1 MDTARACWRLRHA
14 CHPRPVRVVAYEPCA
29 PVPHPLAC
37 IETTSWEAVE
47 RETCS
52 ACSISDHELVTEW
65 TVGDAEG
72 IAVDAAVVV
81 DTVESTMLREE
92 PVAAPAPTL
101 AEPVEVPAATA
112 DLPMLQPASEA
123 VQQTTALA
131 PNDSA
136 KAKEPEVPAAE
147 APAEPEPMIEEGPA
161 AAIEPPAV
169 EEPNM
174 FEEVERAGGPTAPI
188 DAVTPFPVDAPLS
201 DAPLPDAPLPDAP
214 LPDAPLPDAPL
225 PDAPLP
231 DAPLPD
237 AAAPPM
243 PEPPAADNAPVPA
256 SEEPAADEPATEDPF
271 DAAGANEPVRRWI
284 DRTGGYAVVG
294 TLVAVGEDGTCELAA
309 AGRRLRVSIEALSDH
324 DRDYARQ
331 ATTRLTAGPAGKPA
345 TGDTAGL

>member
-1 MDTARACWRLRHA
+1 MPL
-14 CHPRPVRVVAYEPCA
+14 
-29 PVPHPLAC
+29 PLAC
-37 IETTSWEAVE
+37 LETTSWVAVE
-47 RETCS
+47 TE
-52 ACSISDHELVTEW
+52 ACSECSVADGEVVTEW
-65 TVGDAEG
+65 TVGDVEASP
-72 IAVDAAVVV
+72 VDAMVVV
-81 DTVESTMLREE
+81 DAVESTVLREE

-101 AEPVEVPAATA
+101 ADPVELPAATA

-136 KAKEPEVPAAE
+136 TAEEPEVPPAQ
-147 APAEPEPMIEEGPA
+147 APAEPEPMIEEEPA

-188 DAVTPFPVDAPLS
+188 DAVTPFPADAPLS
-201 DAPLPDAPLPDAP
+201 DAPLPDAPLPDAT
-214 LPDAPLPDAPL
+214 
-225 PDAPLP
+225 
-231 DAPLPD
+231 
-237 AAAPPM
+237 APPM
-243 PEPPAADNAPVPA
+243 PEPPAADNAPEPA

>member
-1 MDTARACWRLRHA
+1 MRRCLHACLIGVLTLSLSMDTARACWRMRHA
-14 CHPRPVRVVAYEPCA
+14 CHPRPVRVVACEPCA

-47 RETCS
+47 REACS
-52 ACSISDHELVTEW
+52 ACSISDHKLVTEW

-72 IAVDAAVVV
+72 VAVDAAVVV

-101 AEPVEVPAATA
+101 AEPVELPPATA
-112 DLPMLQPASEA
+112 DLPMLQPASES

-136 KAKEPEVPAAE
+136 KAKEPEVPAA
-147 APAEPEPMIEEGPA
+147 PAEPEPMIEEEPA

-188 DAVTPFPVDAPLS
+188 DAVTPFPA
-201 DAPLPDAPLPDAP
+201 
-214 LPDAPLPDAPL
+214 
-225 PDAPLP
+225 

-243 PEPPAADNAPVPA
+243 PEPPAADNAPKPA
-256 SEEPAADEPATEDPF
+256 SEEPAADKPATEDPF
-271 DAAGANEPVRRWI
+271 DATGANEPVRRWI

>member
-1 MDTARACWRLRHA
+1 MPL
-14 CHPRPVRVVAYEPCA
+14 
-29 PVPHPLAC
+29 PLAC
-37 IETTSWEAVE
+37 LETTPWVAVE
-47 RETCS
+47 TE
-52 ACSISDHELVTEW
+52 ACSECSITDNEVVTEW
-65 TVGDAEG
+65 TVGDVEASP
-72 IAVDAAVVV
+72 VDAMVVV
-81 DTVESTMLREE
+81 DAVESTVLREE

-101 AEPVEVPAATA
+101 AEPVEHPAATA

-136 KAKEPEVPAAE
+136 TAEEPRVPAAQ
-147 APAEPEPMIEEGPA
+147 APAEPEPMIEEEPA

-169 EEPNM
+169 EESNM

-188 DAVTPFPVDAPLS
+188 DEVAPFPAD
-201 DAPLPDAPLPDAP
+201 
-214 LPDAPLPDAPL
+214 
-225 PDAPLP
+225 
-231 DAPLPD
+231 
-237 AAAPPM
+237 APPM
-243 PEPPAADNAPVPA
+243 PEPSAADNAPEPA
-256 SEEPAADEPATEDPF
+256 GDEPAADEPATDEPATEDPF

-324 DRDYARQ
+324 DRDYARR
-331 ATTRLTAGPAGKPA
+331 ATTRLTAGRTGKPA

>member
-1 MDTARACWRLRHA
+1 MRRCLHACLIGVLTLSLSMDTARACWRMRHA
-14 CHPRPVRVVAYEPCA
+14 CHPRPVRVVACEPCA

-37 IETTSWEAVE
+37 IETTSWEDVE
-47 RETCS
+47 REACS
-52 ACSISDHELVTEW
+52 ACSISDHKLVTEW
-65 TVGDAEG
+65 IVGDAEG
-72 IAVDAAVVV
+72 VAVDTAVVV
-81 DTVESTMLREE
+81 DTVESTVLREE

-112 DLPMLQPASEA
+112 DLPVLQPASEA

-136 KAKEPEVPAAE
+136 KAKEPEVPAAP
-147 APAEPEPMIEEGPA
+147 APAEPEPMIEEEPA

-188 DAVTPFPVDAPLS
+188 DAVTPFPADAPLS
-201 DAPLPDAPLPDAP
+201 
-214 LPDAPLPDAPL
+214 
-225 PDAPLP
+225 
-231 DAPLPD
+231 D

-243 PEPPAADNAPVPA
+243 PEPPAADNAPEPASEEPA

>member
-1 MDTARACWRLRHA
+1 VRRCLHACLIGVLTLSLSMDTARACWRMRRA
-14 CHPRPVRVVAYEPCA
+14 CHPRPVRVVACEPCA

-136 KAKEPEVPAAE
+136 TAEEPEVPAAE

-201 DAPLPDAPLPDAP
+201 
-214 LPDAPLPDAPL
+214 
-225 PDAPLP
+225 DAPLP

-309 AGRRLRVSIEALSDH
+309 AGRRLRVPIEALSDH

>member
-1 MDTARACWRLRHA
+1 MRRCLHACLIGVLTLSLSMDTARACWRMRRA
-14 CHPRPVRVVAYEPCA
+14 CHPRPVWVVACEPCA

-47 RETCS
+47 REACS
-52 ACSISDHELVTEW
+52 ACSSSDHELVTEW

-72 IAVDAAVVV
+72 IAVDTAVVV
-81 DTVESTMLREE
+81 DTVESTVLREE

-101 AEPVEVPAATA
+101 AEPVELPAATA
-112 DLPMLQPASEA
+112 DLPVLQPASEA

-136 KAKEPEVPAAE
+136 KAEEPEVPAAP
-147 APAEPEPMIEEGPA
+147 APAEPEPMIEEEPA

-188 DAVTPFPVDAPLS
+188 DAVTPFPADAPLS
-201 DAPLPDAPLPDAP
+201 
-214 LPDAPLPDAPL
+214 
-225 PDAPLP
+225 
-231 DAPLPD
+231 D

-243 PEPPAADNAPVPA
+243 PEPPAADNAPEPASEEPA

>member
-1 MDTARACWRLRHA
+1 MRRCLHACLIGVLTLSLSMDTARACWRMRHA
-14 CHPRPVRVVAYEPCA
+14 CHPRPVRVVACEPCA

-47 RETCS
+47 REACS

-72 IAVDAAVVV
+72 IAVDTAVVV
-81 DTVESTMLREE
+81 DTVESTVLREE

-101 AEPVEVPAATA
+101 AEPVELPAATA
-112 DLPMLQPASEA
+112 DLPVLQPASEA

-136 KAKEPEVPAAE
+136 KAEEPEVPAAP
-147 APAEPEPMIEEGPA
+147 APAEPEPMIEEEPA

-188 DAVTPFPVDAPLS
+188 DAVTPFPADAPLS
-201 DAPLPDAPLPDAP
+201 
-214 LPDAPLPDAPL
+214 
-225 PDAPLP
+225 
-231 DAPLPD
+231 D

-243 PEPPAADNAPVPA
+243 PEPPAADNAPEPASEEPA

>member
-1 MDTARACWRLRHA
+1 M
-14 CHPRPVRVVAYEPCA
+14 
-29 PVPHPLAC
+29 
-37 IETTSWEAVE
+37 
-47 RETCS
+47 
-52 ACSISDHELVTEW
+52 
-65 TVGDAEG
+65 GDAEG
-72 IAVDAAVVV
+72 IAVDTAVVV
-81 DTVESTMLREE
+81 DTVESTVLREE

-112 DLPMLQPASEA
+112 DLPVLQPASEA

-136 KAKEPEVPAAE
+136 KAKEPEVPAAP
-147 APAEPEPMIEEGPA
+147 APAEPEPMIEEEPA

-188 DAVTPFPVDAPLS
+188 DAVTPFPADAPLS
-201 DAPLPDAPLPDAP
+201 
-214 LPDAPLPDAPL
+214 
-225 PDAPLP
+225 
-231 DAPLPD
+231 D

-243 PEPPAADNAPVPA
+243 PEPPAADNAPEPASEEPA

>member
-1 MDTARACWRLRHA
+1 MPL
-14 CHPRPVRVVAYEPCA
+14 
-29 PVPHPLAC
+29 PLAC
-37 IETTSWEAVE
+37 LETTSWVAVE
-47 RETCS
+47 TE
-52 ACSISDHELVTEW
+52 ACSECSVADGEVVTEW
-65 TVGDAEG
+65 TVGDVEASP
-72 IAVDAAVVV
+72 VDAMVVV
-81 DTVESTMLREE
+81 DAVESTVLREE

-101 AEPVEVPAATA
+101 ADPVELPAATA
-112 DLPMLQPASEA
+112 DLPILQPASEA

-136 KAKEPEVPAAE
+136 TAEEPEVPAAQ
-147 APAEPEPMIEEGPA
+147 APAEPEPTIEEEPA

-174 FEEVERAGGPTAPI
+174 FEEVEQAGGPTAPI
-188 DAVTPFPVDAPLS
+188 DAVTPFPADAPLS
-201 DAPLPDAPLPDAP
+201 
-214 LPDAPLPDAPL
+214 
-225 PDAPLP
+225 

-243 PEPPAADNAPVPA
+243 PEPAAADNAPEPA
-256 SEEPAADEPATEDPF
+256 SEEPAADEPAIEDPF
-271 DAAGANEPVRRWI
+271 DAAAANEPVRRWI

-324 DRDYARQ
+324 DRDYARR
-331 ATTRLTAGPAGKPA
+331 ATTRLTAGGTGKPA

>member
-1 MDTARACWRLRHA
+1 MRRCLHACLIGVLTLSLSMDTARACWRMRHA
-14 CHPRPVRVVAYEPCA
+14 CHPRPVRVVACEPCA
-29 PVPHPLAC
+29 PMPLPLAC
-37 IETTSWEAVE
+37 LETTSWVAVE
-47 RETCS
+47 TE
-52 ACSISDHELVTEW
+52 ACSECSVADGEVVTEW
-65 TVGDAEG
+65 TVGDVEASP
-72 IAVDAAVVV
+72 VDAMVVV
-81 DTVESTMLREE
+81 DTVESTVLREE

-136 KAKEPEVPAAE
+136 KAKEPEVPAAP
-147 APAEPEPMIEEGPA
+147 APAEPEPMIEEEPA

-188 DAVTPFPVDAPLS
+188 DAVTPFPADAPLS
-201 DAPLPDAPLPDAP
+201 
-214 LPDAPLPDAPL
+214 
-225 PDAPLP
+225 
-231 DAPLPD
+231 D

-243 PEPPAADNAPVPA
+243 PEPPAADNAPEPASEEPA

>member
-1 MDTARACWRLRHA
+1 
-14 CHPRPVRVVAYEPCA
+14 
-29 PVPHPLAC
+29 VPLPLAC
-37 IETTSWEAVE
+37 VETTPWVAVE
-47 RETCS
+47 TE
-52 ACSISDHELVTEW
+52 ACSECSVADGEVVTEW
-65 TVGDAEG
+65 TVGDVEASP
-72 IAVDAAVVV
+72 VDAMVVV
-81 DTVESTMLREE
+81 DTVESTVLREE
-92 PVAAPAPTL
+92 PVAAPVPTL
-101 AEPVEVPAATA
+101 AEPVELPAATA
-112 DLPMLQPASEA
+112 ELTMLQPASEA

-136 KAKEPEVPAAE
+136 TAEEPEVPAAQ
-147 APAEPEPMIEEGPA
+147 APAEPEPMIEEEPA

-188 DAVTPFPVDAPLS
+188 DAITPFSA
-201 DAPLPDAPLPDAP
+201 DAPLPE
-214 LPDAPLPDAPL
+214 
-225 PDAPLP
+225 
-231 DAPLPD
+231 

-243 PEPPAADNAPVPA
+243 PEPPAADNAPEPA

-324 DRDYARQ
+324 DRDYARR
-331 ATTRLTAGPAGKPA
+331 ATTRLTAGGTGKPA

>member
-1 MDTARACWRLRHA
+1 MPL
-14 CHPRPVRVVAYEPCA
+14 
-29 PVPHPLAC
+29 PLAC
-37 IETTSWEAVE
+37 LETTSWVAVE
-47 RETCS
+47 TE
-52 ACSISDHELVTEW
+52 ACSECSVADGEVVTEW
-65 TVGDAEG
+65 TVGDVEASP
-72 IAVDAAVVV
+72 VDAMVVV
-81 DTVESTMLREE
+81 DTVESTVLREE

-112 DLPMLQPASEA
+112 DLPVLQPASEA

-136 KAKEPEVPAAE
+136 KAEEPEVPAAP
-147 APAEPEPMIEEGPA
+147 APAEPEPMIEEEPA

-188 DAVTPFPVDAPLS
+188 DAVTPFPADAPLS
-201 DAPLPDAPLPDAP
+201 
-214 LPDAPLPDAPL
+214 
-225 PDAPLP
+225 

-243 PEPPAADNAPVPA
+243 PEPPAADNAPEPA

>member
-1 MDTARACWRLRHA
+1 MPL
-14 CHPRPVRVVAYEPCA
+14 
-29 PVPHPLAC
+29 PLAC
-37 IETTSWEAVE
+37 LETTSWVAVE
-47 RETCS
+47 TE
-52 ACSISDHELVTEW
+52 ACSECSVADGEVVTEW
-65 TVGDAEG
+65 TVGDVEASP
-72 IAVDAAVVV
+72 VDAMVVV
-81 DTVESTMLREE
+81 DTVESTVLREE

-101 AEPVEVPAATA
+101 ADPVELPAATA
-112 DLPMLQPASEA
+112 DLPVLQPASEA

-136 KAKEPEVPAAE
+136 KAEEPEVPAAP
-147 APAEPEPMIEEGPA
+147 APAEPEPMIEEEPA

-188 DAVTPFPVDAPLS
+188 DAVTPFPA
-201 DAPLPDAPLPDAP
+201 
-214 LPDAPLPDAPL
+214 
-225 PDAPLP
+225 

-243 PEPPAADNAPVPA
+243 PEPAAADNAPEPA

-271 DAAGANEPVRRWI
+271 DAAAANEPVRRWI

-324 DRDYARQ
+324 DRDYARR
-331 ATTRLTAGPAGKPA
+331 ATARLTAGGNGKPA

>member
-1 MDTARACWRLRHA
+1 MDTARACWRMRHA
-14 CHPRPVRVVAYEPCA
+14 CHPRPVRVVACEPCA
-29 PVPHPLAC
+29 PVPDPLAC
-37 IETTSWEAVE
+37 IETTFWVAI
-47 RETCS
+47 ETE
-52 ACSISDHELVTEW
+52 ACSQCSVADGDVVTEW

-72 IAVDAAVVV
+72 VVVDAAVVV

-101 AEPVEVPAATA
+101 AEPVEVPAVTA
-112 DLPMLQPASEA
+112 DLPTLQPASEA

-131 PNDSA
+131 PKDSA
-136 KAKEPEVPAAE
+136 TAEEPEVPAAQ
-147 APAEPEPMIEEGPA
+147 APAEPEPMIEEEPA

-188 DAVTPFPVDAPLS
+188 DAVTPFPSDAPLS
-201 DAPLPDAPLPDAP
+201 DAP
-214 LPDAPLPDAPL
+214 
-225 PDAPLP
+225 
-231 DAPLPD
+231 
-237 AAAPPM
+237 PM
-243 PEPPAADNAPVPA
+243 PEPPTADNAPEPA

-294 TLVAVGEDGTCELAA
+294 TLIAVGEDGTCELAA

-324 DRDYARQ
+324 DRDYARR
-331 ATTRLTAGPAGKPA
+331 ATTRLTAGGTGKPA

>member
-1 MDTARACWRLRHA
+1 MDTARACWRMRRA
-14 CHPRPVRVVAYEPCA
+14 CHPRPVWVVACEPCA

-47 RETCS
+47 REACS
-52 ACSISDHELVTEW
+52 ACSSSDHELVTEW

-72 IAVDAAVVV
+72 IAVDTAVVV
-81 DTVESTMLREE
+81 DTVESTVLREE

-101 AEPVEVPAATA
+101 AEPVELPAATA
-112 DLPMLQPASEA
+112 DLPVLQPASEA

-136 KAKEPEVPAAE
+136 KAEEPEVPAAP
-147 APAEPEPMIEEGPA
+147 APAEPEPMIEEEPA

-188 DAVTPFPVDAPLS
+188 DAVTPFPADAPLS
-201 DAPLPDAPLPDAP
+201 
-214 LPDAPLPDAPL
+214 
-225 PDAPLP
+225 
-231 DAPLPD
+231 D

-243 PEPPAADNAPVPA
+243 PEPPAADNAPEPASEEPA

>member
-1 MDTARACWRLRHA
+1 MRRCLHACLIGVLTLSLSMDTARACWRMRHA
-14 CHPRPVRVVAYEPCA
+14 CHPRPVRVVACEPCA
-29 PVPHPLAC
+29 PMPLPLAC
-37 IETTSWEAVE
+37 LETTSWVAVE
-47 RETCS
+47 TE
-52 ACSISDHELVTEW
+52 ACSECSVADGEVVTEW
-65 TVGDAEG
+65 TVGDVEASP
-72 IAVDAAVVV
+72 VDAMVVV
-81 DTVESTMLREE
+81 DTVESTVLREE

-136 KAKEPEVPAAE
+136 KAEEPEVPAAP
-147 APAEPEPMIEEGPA
+147 APAEPEPMIEEEPA

-188 DAVTPFPVDAPLS
+188 DAVTPFPADAPLS
-201 DAPLPDAPLPDAP
+201 
-214 LPDAPLPDAPL
+214 
-225 PDAPLP
+225 

-243 PEPPAADNAPVPA
+243 PEPAAADNAPEPA
-256 SEEPAADEPATEDPF
+256 GEEPAADEPATEDPF

-324 DRDYARQ
+324 DRDYARR
-331 ATTRLTAGPAGKPA
+331 ATTRLTAGGTGKPA

>member
-1 MDTARACWRLRHA
+1 MRRCLHACLIGVLTLSLSMDTARACWRMRHA
-14 CHPRPVRVVAYEPCA
+14 CHPRPVRVVACEPCA
-29 PVPHPLAC
+29 PMPLPLAC
-37 IETTSWEAVE
+37 LETTSWVAVE
-47 RETCS
+47 TE
-52 ACSISDHELVTEW
+52 ACSECSVADGEVVTEW
-65 TVGDAEG
+65 TVGDVEASP
-72 IAVDAAVVV
+72 VDTAVVV
-81 DTVESTMLREE
+81 DTVESTVLREE

-112 DLPMLQPASEA
+112 DLPVLQPASEA

-136 KAKEPEVPAAE
+136 KAKEPEVPAAP
-147 APAEPEPMIEEGPA
+147 APAEPEPMIEEEPA

-188 DAVTPFPVDAPLS
+188 DAVTPFPA
-201 DAPLPDAPLPDAP
+201 
-214 LPDAPLPDAPL
+214 
-225 PDAPLP
+225 DAPLP

-243 PEPPAADNAPVPA
+243 PEPPAADNAPEPA

-271 DAAGANEPVRRWI
+271 DAATANEPVRRWI

>member
-1 MDTARACWRLRHA
+1 
-14 CHPRPVRVVAYEPCA
+14 
-29 PVPHPLAC
+29 
-37 IETTSWEAVE
+37 
-47 RETCS
+47 
-52 ACSISDHELVTEW
+52 
-65 TVGDAEG
+65 
-72 IAVDAAVVV
+72 
-81 DTVESTMLREE
+81 MLH
-92 PVAAPAPTL
+92 
-101 AEPVEVPAATA
+101 
-112 DLPMLQPASEA
+112 PASEA
-123 VQQTTALA
+123 VQQTTALT

-136 KAKEPEVPAAE
+136 TAEEPEAPAAQ
-147 APAEPEPMIEEGPA
+147 APAEPEPMIEEEPA

-174 FEEVERAGGPTAPI
+174 FEEVEHAGGPTAPI
-188 DAVTPFPVDAPLS
+188 DEVTPFPADAPLS
-201 DAPLPDAPLPDAP
+201 DAPLS
-214 LPDAPLPDAPL
+214 
-225 PDAPLP
+225 
-231 DAPLPD
+231 D

-243 PEPPAADNAPVPA
+243 PEPPAADNAPEPA

>member
-1 MDTARACWRLRHA
+1 MRRCLHACLIGVLTLSLSMDTARACWRMRHA
-14 CHPRPVRVVAYEPCA
+14 CHPRPVRVVACEPCA

-47 RETCS
+47 REACS
-52 ACSISDHELVTEW
+52 ACSISDHKLVTEW

-72 IAVDAAVVV
+72 VAVDAAVVV

-101 AEPVEVPAATA
+101 AEPVDLPAATA
-112 DLPMLQPASEA
+112 DLPMLQPASES

-136 KAKEPEVPAAE
+136 KAKEPEVPAA
-147 APAEPEPMIEEGPA
+147 PAEPEPMIEEEPA

-188 DAVTPFPVDAPLS
+188 DAVTPFPA
-201 DAPLPDAPLPDAP
+201 
-214 LPDAPLPDAPL
+214 
-225 PDAPLP
+225 

-243 PEPPAADNAPVPA
+243 PEPPAADNAPKPA

>member
-1 MDTARACWRLRHA
+1 MPL
-14 CHPRPVRVVAYEPCA
+14 
-29 PVPHPLAC
+29 PLAC
-37 IETTSWEAVE
+37 LETTSWVAVE
-47 RETCS
+47 TE
-52 ACSISDHELVTEW
+52 ACSECSVADGEVVTEW
-65 TVGDAEG
+65 TVGDVEASP
-72 IAVDAAVVV
+72 VDAMVVV
-81 DTVESTMLREE
+81 DAVESTVLREE

-101 AEPVEVPAATA
+101 ADPVELPAATA
-112 DLPMLQPASEA
+112 DLPILQPASEA

-136 KAKEPEVPAAE
+136 TAEEPEVPAAQ
-147 APAEPEPMIEEGPA
+147 APAEPEPTIEEEPA

-174 FEEVERAGGPTAPI
+174 FEEVEQAGGPTAPI
-188 DAVTPFPVDAPLS
+188 DAVTPFPADAPLS
-201 DAPLPDAPLPDAP
+201 
-214 LPDAPLPDAPL
+214 
-225 PDAPLP
+225 

-243 PEPPAADNAPVPA
+243 PEPAAADNAPEPA
-256 SEEPAADEPATEDPF
+256 SEEPAADEPAIEDPF
-271 DAAGANEPVRRWI
+271 DAAAANEPVRRWI

-324 DRDYARQ
+324 DRDYARR
-331 ATTRLTAGPAGKPA
+331 ATTRLTARGTGKPA

>member
-1 MDTARACWRLRHA
+1 MRRCLHACLIGVLTLSLSMDTARACWRMRRA
-14 CHPRPVRVVAYEPCA
+14 CHPRPVRVVACEPCA

-136 KAKEPEVPAAE
+136 TAEEPEVPVAE

-201 DAPLPDAPLPDAP
+201 
-214 LPDAPLPDAPL
+214 
-225 PDAPLP
+225 DAPLP

>member
-1 MDTARACWRLRHA
+1 MDTARACWRMRHA
-14 CHPRPVRVVAYEPCA
+14 CHPRPVRVVACEPCA
-29 PVPHPLAC
+29 LMPLPLAC
-37 IETTSWEAVE
+37 LETTSWVAVE
-47 RETCS
+47 TG
-52 ACSISDHELVTEW
+52 ACSECSVADGEVVTEW
-65 TVGDAEG
+65 TVGDVEASP
-72 IAVDAAVVV
+72 VDAMVVV
-81 DTVESTMLREE
+81 DTVESTVLREE

-136 KAKEPEVPAAE
+136 TAEEPEVPAAE
-147 APAEPEPMIEEGPA
+147 APAEPEPMIEEEPA

-188 DAVTPFPVDAPLS
+188 DAVTPFPA
-201 DAPLPDAPLPDAP
+201 
-214 LPDAPLPDAPL
+214 
-225 PDAPLP
+225 

-243 PEPPAADNAPVPA
+243 PEPPAADNAPEPA

-309 AGRRLRVSIEALSDH
+309 AGRRLRVPIEALSDH
-324 DRDYARQ
+324 DRDYARR

>member
-1 MDTARACWRLRHA
+1 MRRCLHACLIGVLTLSLSMDTARACWRMRHA
-14 CHPRPVRVVAYEPCA
+14 CHPRPVRVVACEPGA

-47 RETCS
+47 REACS
-52 ACSISDHELVTEW
+52 ACSSSDHELVTEW

-72 IAVDAAVVV
+72 IAVDTAVVV
-81 DTVESTMLREE
+81 DTVESTVLREE

-112 DLPMLQPASEA
+112 DLPVLQPASEA

-136 KAKEPEVPAAE
+136 KAKEPEVPAAP
-147 APAEPEPMIEEGPA
+147 APAEPEPMIEEEPA

-188 DAVTPFPVDAPLS
+188 DAVTPFPADAPLS
-201 DAPLPDAPLPDAP
+201 DAPLPDAT
-214 LPDAPLPDAPL
+214 
-225 PDAPLP
+225 
-231 DAPLPD
+231 
-237 AAAPPM
+237 APPM
-243 PEPPAADNAPVPA
+243 PEPPAADNAPEPA

-271 DAAGANEPVRRWI
+271 DAATANEPVRRWI

>member
-1 MDTARACWRLRHA
+1 MPL
-14 CHPRPVRVVAYEPCA
+14 
-29 PVPHPLAC
+29 PLAC
-37 IETTSWEAVE
+37 LETTSWVAVE
-47 RETCS
+47 TE
-52 ACSISDHELVTEW
+52 ACSECSVADGEVVTEW
-65 TVGDAEG
+65 TVGDVEASP
-72 IAVDAAVVV
+72 VDAMVVV
-81 DTVESTMLREE
+81 DTVESTVLREE

-101 AEPVEVPAATA
+101 ADPVELPAATA

-136 KAKEPEVPAAE
+136 TAEEPEVPPAQ
-147 APAEPEPMIEEGPA
+147 APAEPEPMIEEEPA

-188 DAVTPFPVDAPLS
+188 DAVTPFPADAPLS
-201 DAPLPDAPLPDAP
+201 DAPLPDAPLPDAT
-214 LPDAPLPDAPL
+214 
-225 PDAPLP
+225 
-231 DAPLPD
+231 
-237 AAAPPM
+237 APPM
-243 PEPPAADNAPVPA
+243 PEPPAADNAPEPA

>member
-1 MDTARACWRLRHA
+1 MRRCLHACLIGVLTLSLSMDTARACWRMRHA
-14 CHPRPVRVVAYEPCA
+14 CHPRPVRVVACEPCA
-29 PVPHPLAC
+29 LMPLPLAC
-37 IETTSWEAVE
+37 LETTSWVAVE
-47 RETCS
+47 TG
-52 ACSISDHELVTEW
+52 ACSECSVADGEVVTEW
-65 TVGDAEG
+65 TVGDVEASP
-72 IAVDAAVVV
+72 VDAMVVV
-81 DTVESTMLREE
+81 DTVESTVLREE

-136 KAKEPEVPAAE
+136 TAEEPEVPAAE
-147 APAEPEPMIEEGPA
+147 APAEPEPMIEEEPA

-188 DAVTPFPVDAPLS
+188 DAVTPFPA
-201 DAPLPDAPLPDAP
+201 
-214 LPDAPLPDAPL
+214 DAPL

-243 PEPPAADNAPVPA
+243 PEPPAADNAPEPA

-271 DAAGANEPVRRWI
+271 DAATANEPVRRWI